1 MVACLEEDICNHVCC
16 VFKVTSKLS
25 NLDQVIPAGLPPS
38 PLDDEPGMP
47 QAPGPLES
55 TPAQDEEQ
63 ALRGDSLGLVGR
75 LVVLLND
82 SQQAREV
89 YVLFCLRVLTSPMQ
103 THTTMTSQ
111 EFSGYPLS
119 FRVLPYTCF
128 SCSLS
133 QVCVASRCFK
143 LSRALRGSFH
153 KLAPLLMLRLTAF
166 TQPLMLSCLSPGLYR
181 C

>member
-1 MVACLEEDICNHVCC
+1 M
-16 VFKVTSKLS
+16 VTSNSS

-63 ALRGDSLGLVGR
+63 ALRGDSLALVGR

-89 YVLFCLRVLTSPMQ
+89 
-103 THTTMTSQ
+103 
-111 EFSGYPLS
+111 
-119 FRVLPYTCF
+119 
-128 SCSLS
+128 
-133 QVCVASRCFK
+133 
-143 LSRALRGSFH
+143 
-153 KLAPLLMLRLTAF
+153 
-166 TQPLMLSCLSPGLYR
+166 
-181 C
+181 